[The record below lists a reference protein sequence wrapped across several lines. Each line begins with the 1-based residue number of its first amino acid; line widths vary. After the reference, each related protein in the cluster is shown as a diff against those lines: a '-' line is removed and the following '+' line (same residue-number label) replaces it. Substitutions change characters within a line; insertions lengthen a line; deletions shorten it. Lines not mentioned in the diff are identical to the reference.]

1 MATKLDLAIVAASLA
16 AGLLL
21 VETSHR
27 TDLEMPK
34 PAAAAPDVCAEAD
47 RGYAISRMMFF
58 DGGFAAGTDRRRM
71 TTRFAVPPECAR

>member
-1 MATKLDLAIVAASLA
+1 MATKLDLAVVGAVLAS
-16 AGLLL
+16 GLLL

-27 TDLEMPK
+27 TDLEMPE

-58 DGGFAAGTDRRRM
+58 DGGFVAGTDRRRM
-71 TTRFAVPPECAR
+71 AARFAVPPECAK